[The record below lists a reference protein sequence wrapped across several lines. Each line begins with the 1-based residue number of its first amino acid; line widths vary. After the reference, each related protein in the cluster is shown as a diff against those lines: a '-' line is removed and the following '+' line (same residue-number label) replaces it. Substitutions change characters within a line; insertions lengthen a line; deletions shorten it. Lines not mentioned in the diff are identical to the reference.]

1 MKKTAISIL
10 IFVIS
15 FAFFSCTDDD
25 HSLAE
30 IIALSDNNFSNDTI
44 YVEYNGSVV
53 TVKGDDYNLITTDGA
68 DVTAN
73 IIDTTAFYV
82 FVLSGTSTDGQF
94 KTYAFHKFGIV
105 LNNLTLSNNDGPA
118 LNNQCHKSLYL
129 TCPAGTTNTLS
140 DGTSYTETTEDQK
153 GALFSEGQI
162 LFSGAGSL
170 NITGNCK
177 NAIAC
182 DDYIAIDSAIA
193 ITATSISSNGIKVND
208 GIHINGG
215 TLSIIVSADGAKGI
229 KCDSIVNITGGD
241 INITTSGDYL
251 IETTDGVTDTSTCAG
266 IKCSGT
272 MTMSAGTLTIT
283 STGDGGKGINCDSDI
298 YFTGGTLNVTCTGD
312 ETVSKPKGVKSD
324 AIICI
329 SGGSFTSQSSNA
341 RATDCANAD
350 HYPTILGEPTIK
362 SLAKK
367 KVIVSYE

>member
-182 DDYIAIDSAIA
+182 DDYISIDSTIA
-193 ITATSISSNGIKVND
+193 ITATSISSNGMAMVE
-208 GIHINGG
+208 
-215 TLSIIVSADGAKGI
+215 SMAV
-229 KCDSIVNITGGD
+229 
-241 INITTSGDYL
+241 
-251 IETTDGVTDTSTCAG
+251 
-266 IKCSGT
+266 
-272 MTMSAGTLTIT
+272 
-283 STGDGGKGINCDSDI
+283 
-298 YFTGGTLNVTCTGD
+298 
-312 ETVSKPKGVKSD
+312 
-324 AIICI
+324 
-329 SGGSFTSQSSNA
+329 
-341 RATDCANAD
+341 R
-350 HYPTILGEPTIK
+350 
-362 SLAKK
+362 
-367 KVIVSYE
+367 

>member
-1 MKKTAISIL
+1 MTKTAISIL
-10 IFVIS
+10 IFAIS

-94 KTYAFHKFGIV
+94 KTYASHKFGIV

-182 DDYIAIDSAIA
+182 DDYISIDSTIA

-251 IETTDGVTDTSTCAG
+251 I
-266 IKCSGT
+266 
-272 MTMSAGTLTIT
+272 
-283 STGDGGKGINCDSDI
+283 
-298 YFTGGTLNVTCTGD
+298 
-312 ETVSKPKGVKSD
+312 P
-324 AIICI
+324 
-329 SGGSFTSQSSNA
+329 
-341 RATDCANAD
+341 
-350 HYPTILGEPTIK
+350 
-362 SLAKK
+362 
-367 KVIVSYE
+367 